1 MTFPRMMS
9 LVFRTTLFV
18 FIIFFMAVNASRHCV
33 IIPNSQGC
41 NNQKDLD
48 IRVDFFNFIVS
59 FIVGSFIITYLFGD
73 RY

>member
-1 MTFPRMMS
+1 
-9 LVFRTTLFV
+9 
-18 FIIFFMAVNASRHCV
+18 MAVNASRHCV